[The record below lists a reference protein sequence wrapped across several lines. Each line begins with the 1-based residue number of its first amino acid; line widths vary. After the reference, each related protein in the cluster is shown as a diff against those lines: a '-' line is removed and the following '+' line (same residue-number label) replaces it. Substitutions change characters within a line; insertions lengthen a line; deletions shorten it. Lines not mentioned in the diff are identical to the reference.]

1 MTRDNTLEEKE
12 PEEWRGGS
20 SPLPIPSP
28 QAHDPFVHPFIN
40 LKFRKL
46 RSAL

>member
-1 MTRDNTLEEKE
+1 MDDREEEKE

-28 QAHDPFVHPFIN
+28 QAPDPFVYPFIN